1 MYEWVNTLERS
12 HIQQHIEDILHE
24 HIHLFSHLK
33 HSNSLLKLLFTGQKL
48 LFTGQELF
56 TSHTYPLVKQDSS

>member
-1 MYEWVNTLERS
+1 MYEWVNTLERG

-33 HSNSLLKLLFTGQKL
+33 HSNSLLKLLFTGQ
-48 LFTGQELF
+48 ELF
-56 TSHTYPLVKQDSS
+56 TSHTYPLVKQDFS